1 MADDQSDY
9 KKEDVDALYEQFQ
22 EELGKTAERIQVQY
36 ATFKDAIKIEL
47 ADFREQ
53 QEAIDRGIYA
63 RIGETEMR
71 LAKLETKAG
80 LKHEPV
86 ILDADLV
93 GADKHEAYRAM
104 ERTRIASL
112 KAATTAKEAQLAGY
126 NAADALV
133 GLMKVEG
140 VPKKYRHL
148 TTAESVAYAA
158 LAAVGGAAAAS
169 AAFALVA
176 DRRMRKAGVTTD
188 EVNQWLTER
197 AKRASESAEV
207 PPKEPHRIERDLN

>member
-22 EELGKTAERIQVQY
+22 EELGKTTERIQAQY
-36 ATFKDAIKIEL
+36 VTLKDAIRLEL
-47 ADFREQ
+47 TDFREQ

-63 RIGETEMR
+63 RLGEAEMR
-71 LAKLETKAG
+71 LSKVETKAG
-80 LKHEPV
+80 LKHEPI

-112 KAATTAKEAQLAGY
+112 KAAATAKEAQLAGY

-148 TTAESVAYAA
+148 TTAELAAYAA
-158 LAAVGGAAAAS
+158 LAAVGGAATAS

-176 DRRMRKAGVTTD
+176 DRRMRKAGVTTE
-188 EVNQWLTER
+188 EVNAWLAER

-207 PPKEPHRIERDLN
+207 HQEGPQRIERDLN